1 MSLDE
6 ADRRVIGEDMATVE
20 FGWPVGMPV
29 CRPLGQI
36 ERDRAMKAKAKK
48 KARVGQPFDDFFKQ
62 EGIQEEGHAAAI
74 KRVIAWQLVEAMKA
88 RHISKSEMARRM
100 STSRSQLN
108 RLLDPNVEAIELQT
122 LVRAAHVLGRNLRV
136 ELV

>member
-1 MSLDE
+1 
-6 ADRRVIGEDMATVE
+6 
-20 FGWPVGMPV
+20 
-29 CRPLGQI
+29 
-36 ERDRAMKAKAKK
+36 MKAKAKK
-48 KARVGQPFDDFFKQ
+48 KARVGQTFDDFLKE
-62 EGIQEEGHAAAI
+62 EGMQEEVHAAAI
-74 KRVIAWQLVEAMKA
+74 KRVIAWQLAEAMKA

>member
-1 MSLDE
+1 
-6 ADRRVIGEDMATVE
+6 
-20 FGWPVGMPV
+20 
-29 CRPLGQI
+29 
-36 ERDRAMKAKAKK
+36 MKAKAKAK
-48 KARVGQPFDDFFKQ
+48 RKARVGQAFDDFLKE
-62 EGIQEEGHAAAI
+62 EGIQEEVHAAAI
-74 KRVIAWQLVEAMKA
+74 KRVISWQLAEAMKA

-108 RLLDPNVEAIELQT
+108 RLLDPNVEGIELQT

>member
-1 MSLDE
+1 
-6 ADRRVIGEDMATVE
+6 
-20 FGWPVGMPV
+20 
-29 CRPLGQI
+29 
-36 ERDRAMKAKAKK
+36 MKAKAKK
-48 KARVGQPFDDFFKQ
+48 KARVGQSFDDFLKQ
-62 EGIQEEGHAAAI
+62 EGTQEEVHAVAI
-74 KRVIAWQLVEAMKA
+74 KRVIAWQLAEAMKA

>member
-1 MSLDE
+1 
-6 ADRRVIGEDMATVE
+6 
-20 FGWPVGMPV
+20 
-29 CRPLGQI
+29 
-36 ERDRAMKAKAKK
+36 MKAKAKK
-48 KARVGQPFDDFFKQ
+48 KARVGQTFDDFLKE
-62 EGIQEEGHAAAI
+62 EGMQEEVHAAAI
-74 KRVIAWQLVEAMKA
+74 KRVIAWQLAEAMKA

-108 RLLDPNVEAIELQT
+108 RLLDPNVEAVELQT

>member
-1 MSLDE
+1 
-6 ADRRVIGEDMATVE
+6 
-20 FGWPVGMPV
+20 
-29 CRPLGQI
+29 
-36 ERDRAMKAKAKK
+36 MKAKAKK
-48 KARVGQPFDDFFKQ
+48 KARVGQPFDELLKQ
-62 EGIQEEGHAAAI
+62 DGMQEEVHAAAI
-74 KRVIAWQLVEAMKA
+74 KRVIAWQLAEAMKA

-108 RLLDPNVEAIELQT
+108 RLPDPNVEAIELQT

>member
-1 MSLDE
+1 
-6 ADRRVIGEDMATVE
+6 
-20 FGWPVGMPV
+20 
-29 CRPLGQI
+29 
-36 ERDRAMKAKAKK
+36 MKAKAKK
-48 KARVGQPFDDFFKQ
+48 RARVGQSFDDFLKQ
-62 EGIQEEGHAAAI
+62 EGTQEEIHAVAI
-74 KRVIAWQLVEAMKA
+74 KRVIAWQLAEAMKA

>member
-1 MSLDE
+1 
-6 ADRRVIGEDMATVE
+6 
-20 FGWPVGMPV
+20 
-29 CRPLGQI
+29 
-36 ERDRAMKAKAKK
+36 MKAKAKR
-48 KARVGQPFDDFFKQ
+48 KARVGQPFDDFLKQ
-62 EGIQEEGHAAAI
+62 EGMQEEVHAAAI
-74 KRVIAWQLVEAMKA
+74 KRVIAWQLTEAMKA

-108 RLLDPNVEAIELQT
+108 RLLDPNVEAVELQT

>member
-1 MSLDE
+1 
-6 ADRRVIGEDMATVE
+6 
-20 FGWPVGMPV
+20 
-29 CRPLGQI
+29 
-36 ERDRAMKAKAKK
+36 MKAKAKK
-48 KARVGQPFDDFFKQ
+48 KARVGQPFDAFLKQ
-62 EGIQEEGHAAAI
+62 EGMQEEVHAAAI
-74 KRVIAWQLVEAMKA
+74 KRVIAWQLAEAMKA

>member
-1 MSLDE
+1 
-6 ADRRVIGEDMATVE
+6 
-20 FGWPVGMPV
+20 
-29 CRPLGQI
+29 
-36 ERDRAMKAKAKK
+36 MKAKAKK
-48 KARVGQPFDDFFKQ
+48 AKGRVGQTFDDFLAEQ
-62 EGIQEEGHAAAI
+62 GMQEEVHAAAI
-74 KRVIAWQLVEAMKA
+74 KRVIAWQLAEAMKA
-88 RHISKSEMARRM
+88 RQISKSEMARRM

>member
-1 MSLDE
+1 
-6 ADRRVIGEDMATVE
+6 
-20 FGWPVGMPV
+20 
-29 CRPLGQI
+29 
-36 ERDRAMKAKAKK
+36 MKAKAKK
-48 KARVGQPFDDFFKQ
+48 KARIGQPFDDFLKQ
-62 EGIQEEGHAAAI
+62 QGMQEEVHAAAI
-74 KRVIAWQLVEAMKA
+74 KRVIAWQLAEAMKA

-108 RLLDPNVEAIELQT
+108 RLLDPNVEAVELQT

>member
-1 MSLDE
+1 
-6 ADRRVIGEDMATVE
+6 
-20 FGWPVGMPV
+20 
-29 CRPLGQI
+29 
-36 ERDRAMKAKAKK
+36 MKAKAKK
-48 KARVGQPFDDFFKQ
+48 KARVGRPFDDFLKQ
-62 EGIQEEGHAAAI
+62 QDMQEAVHATAI
-74 KRVIAWQLVEAMKA
+74 KRVIAWQLAEAMKA

-100 STSRSQLN
+100 STSRSQLD

>member
-1 MSLDE
+1 
-6 ADRRVIGEDMATVE
+6 
-20 FGWPVGMPV
+20 
-29 CRPLGQI
+29 
-36 ERDRAMKAKAKK
+36 MKAKAKK
-48 KARVGQPFDDFFKQ
+48 KARVGQRFDDFLKQ
-62 EGIQEEGHAAAI
+62 EGMQEEVQAVAI
-74 KRVIAWQLVEAMKA
+74 KRVIAWQLAEAMKA
-88 RHISKSEMARRM
+88 RQISKSEMARRM

>member
-1 MSLDE
+1 
-6 ADRRVIGEDMATVE
+6 
-20 FGWPVGMPV
+20 
-29 CRPLGQI
+29 
-36 ERDRAMKAKAKK
+36 MKAKAKK
-48 KARVGQPFDDFFKQ
+48 KARVGQPFDDFLKQ
-62 EGIQEEGHAAAI
+62 QGMQEEVHAAAI
-74 KRVIAWQLVEAMKA
+74 KRVIAWQLAEAMKA

-108 RLLDPNVEAIELQT
+108 RLLDPNVEAVELQT

>member
-1 MSLDE
+1 
-6 ADRRVIGEDMATVE
+6 
-20 FGWPVGMPV
+20 
-29 CRPLGQI
+29 
-36 ERDRAMKAKAKK
+36 MKAKAKR
-48 KARVGQPFDDFFKQ
+48 KARVGQPFDDFLKQ
-62 EGIQEEGHAAAI
+62 EGMQEEVHAAAI
-74 KRVIAWQLVEAMKA
+74 KRVIAWQITEAMKA

-108 RLLDPNVEAIELQT
+108 RLLDPNVEAVELQT

>member
-1 MSLDE
+1 
-6 ADRRVIGEDMATVE
+6 
-20 FGWPVGMPV
+20 
-29 CRPLGQI
+29 
-36 ERDRAMKAKAKK
+36 MKAKAKK
-48 KARVGQPFDDFFKQ
+48 RARVGQPFDDFLKQ
-62 EGIQEEGHAAAI
+62 EGMQEEVHAAAI
-74 KRVIAWQLVEAMKA
+74 KRVIAWQLAEAMKA
-88 RHISKSEMARRM
+88 SHISKSEMARRM